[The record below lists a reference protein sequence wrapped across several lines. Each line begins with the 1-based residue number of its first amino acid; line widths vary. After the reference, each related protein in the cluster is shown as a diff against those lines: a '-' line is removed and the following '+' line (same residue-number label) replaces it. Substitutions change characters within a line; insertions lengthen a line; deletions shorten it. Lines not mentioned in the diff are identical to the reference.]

1 MFTTIGNI
9 IKMLL
14 LLVSLWKERDDIKAQ
29 KKAALLKEMVN
40 AFRNTDP
47 KAQAS
52 RLNDWVSRINRL

>member
-1 MFTTIGNI
+1 
-9 IKMLL
+9 MLL

-52 RLNDWVSRINRL
+52 RLNDWVQRINRV

>member
-47 KAQAS
+47 KALTIS
-52 RLNDWVSRINRL
+52 